1 MSSFAGNS
9 SNLNSMKSNSSLRNS
24 FFILF
29 LALWGNLS
37 AQITDFSRIRWKS
50 ERIAPGLTWKSA
62 HPVLNDSIPE
72 NINILII
79 NLHKRKLSLSYH
91 PDENVIVSKQAS
103 AKLALAA
110 VNGGFFNIKEGGS
123 VTYIKT
129 GGVILDKDTSQKW
142 SPIADLNGALLI
154 GNDGR
159 VTIEGAKANGF
170 YNSHLM
176 YRDVLV
182 TGPLL
187 ISSQVKAPLS
197 SSSLVIKRHPR
208 TSVGKIGRNKIVLV
222 TVDGRAKEARGMS
235 LSELTDLMLSLHC
248 KEAVNLDGGGSTT
261 MWISGKPFD
270 GVVNIP
276 CDNKKFDHTGERA
289 VSNILIAK

>member
-1 MSSFAGNS
+1 
-9 SNLNSMKSNSSLRNS
+9 MKSNSLFRIL

-29 LALWGNLS
+29 FALWGNLS

-50 ERIAPGLTWKSA
+50 ERIAPGLVWKSA

-72 NINILII
+72 NINLLIV
-79 NLHKRKLSLSYH
+79 NLRKRNLSLSYH
-91 PDENVIVSKQAS
+91 PDENIIVSRQAS

-129 GGVILDKDTSQKW
+129 GGVILDKDTAQKW
-142 SPIADLNGALLI
+142 SPIADLNGALLVDK
-154 GNDGR
+154 DGH
-159 VTIEGAKANGF
+159 VTIESARPNGF

-176 YRDVLV
+176 YCDILV

-187 ISSQVKAPLS
+187 INQKEKAPLS
-197 SSSLVIKRHPR
+197 SAALVIKRHPR
-208 TSVGKIGRNKIVLV
+208 TSVGKIGRDKIILV
-222 TVDGRAKEARGMS
+222 TVDGRAKDAKGMS
-235 LSELTDLMLSLHC
+235 LPELTNLMLSLHC
-248 KEAVNLDGGGSTT
+248 REAVNLDGGGSTT

-289 VSNILIAK
+289 VSNILIVK

>member
-1 MSSFAGNS
+1 
-9 SNLNSMKSNSSLRNS
+9 MKSESSLRRIS
-24 FFILF
+24 FLILLF
-29 LALWGNLS
+29 ALWGNLS
-37 AQITDFSRIRWKS
+37 GQITDFSRISWKI
-50 ERIAPGLTWKSA
+50 ERIAPGLVWKSA
-62 HPVLNDSIPE
+62 HQVLNDSISE

-79 NLHKRKLSLSYH
+79 NLHKRKLSLTYN
-91 PDENVIVSKQAS
+91 PIENIIVSKQAS

-129 GGVILDKDTSQKW
+129 GGMIMDKDTTQKW

-154 GNDGR
+154 DKHGH
-159 VTIEGAKANGF
+159 VTIEGAKANSF
-170 YNSHLM
+170 YNSHRL
-176 YRDVLV
+176 YQDVLV

-187 ISSQVKAPLS
+187 ITNKEKAPLS
-197 SSSLVIKRHPR
+197 SASLVIKRHPR
-208 TSVGKIGRNKIVLV
+208 TSVGKIGRDKIVLV
-222 TVDGRAKEARGMS
+222 TVDGRAKEAKGMS
-235 LSELTDLMLSLHC
+235 LPELTDLMLSLHC
-248 KEAVNLDGGGSTT
+248 REAVNLDGGGSTT

-289 VSNILIAK
+289 VSNILIVK